1 MKRAIFEKAFEKATV
16 LWRCFALTALLAAL
30 LALGGCATT
39 GTAEGDDPLE
49 PLNRAMYAVH
59 QPLETYVARPVVDVY
74 ETIVPKVGRDIVS
87 NFFRNI
93 DDLFS
98 GISGLLQGKF
108 DKAGHDFGRVII
120 NTSFGLGG
128 LIDFASDAEIPR
140 GGEDFGLL
148 LAHWGVGPRPYLFIP
163 LMGPTTVRDGTGMA
177 ARVYASPVDL
187 AIGNKNI
194 ALRNTL
200 WGVGTVNLMATGVHA
215 SDLLGN
221 IGLDRY
227 TFIRGAYLQRRAYLS
242 GDTSF
247 GRIKL
252 DEDYDDG
259 YSTPSSETSQDKKDA
274 TP

>member
-1 MKRAIFEKAFEKATV
+1 MKRTTSELFR
-16 LWRCFALTALLAAL
+16 WSFALAAL
-30 LALGGCATT
+30 VTLGGCATT

-49 PLNRAMYAVH
+49 PFNRAMYAVH
-59 QPLETYVARPVVDVY
+59 QPLETYVARPVVEVY
-74 ETIVPKVGRDIVS
+74 EAIVPKVGRDIVS
-87 NFFRNI
+87 NFFGNI
-93 DDLFS
+93 EDLFS

-128 LIDFASDAEIPR
+128 LIDFASDADIPR
-140 GGEDFGLL
+140 GGEDIGLL

-163 LMGPTTVRDGTGMA
+163 LLGPMTVRDGAGMA
-177 ARVYASPVDL
+177 AHVYASPVDL
-187 AIGNKNI
+187 ALSHKNVP
-194 ALRNTL
+194 LRNSL
-200 WGVGTVNLMATGVHA
+200 WGVGTVNVMANGVHA

-242 GDTSF
+242 GDTRF
-247 GRIKL
+247 GRIEL

-259 YSTPSSETSQDKKDA
+259 YSTPPSEKSQDKKDA
-274 TP
+274 IP